1 MDSER
6 AARSVENRS
15 MRLLSFRPRVTPA
28 PASVRIDVA
37 PDVVVFCD
45 RTLRNAL
52 GEAGRAWRA
61 RSHVPVRLFVAPLAQ
76 QAELSR
82 HGARADI
89 LAGIGVRQMEA
100 AQRLGAVD
108 PATCKIV
115 GRDPL
120 VLAIIGPEKRAVALA
135 PGANLD
141 RLLDDGRLGIVD
153 LAIGVAG
160 AEARAALAA
169 VELWP
174 ALESR
179 SVGAENTDT
188 LVGLLTKG
196 DVRVAAIYRSDIKAH
211 PEISIAAT
219 FPTPAPLVLA
229 AITAH
234 VRSPYARRFL
244 AFLVG
249 DGFVTLERAGL
260 DAP

>member
-1 MDSER
+1 M
-6 AARSVENRS
+6 
-15 MRLLSFRPRVTPA
+15 
-28 PASVRIDVA
+28 
-37 PDVVVFCD
+37 
-45 RTLRNAL
+45 
-52 GEAGRAWRA
+52 
-61 RSHVPVRLFVAPLAQ
+61 
-76 QAELSR
+76 
-82 HGARADI
+82 
-89 LAGIGVRQMEA
+89 
-100 AQRLGAVD
+100 
-108 PATCKIV
+108 
-115 GRDPL
+115 
-120 VLAIIGPEKRAVALA
+120 LAIIGPEKRAVALA